1 MVLVCRALGL
11 SARGMGSAG
20 AKLSELAYALVQNA
34 AAAVAAVTACVG
46 SRRGG
51 CVCAELSR
59 WVGPCPLPA
68 LWRLGR
74 GKG

>member
-1 MVLVCRALGL
+1 
-11 SARGMGSAG
+11 MGSAG
-20 AKLSELAYALVQNA
+20 AKLSELAYALVQIAAAAAAA